1 MKILIIGGSGGI
13 GFAVLRR
20 CLHTYPDAQIIA
32 TYNNQSPRFEH
43 TQLEWLKLDVTEEQ
57 QIEQLSNQLGPID
70 ILVNAVGFLHSSDKK
85 PEKTIDDFDPAFF
98 QENIRLNTLPSILL
112 AKHFMQSLNADKKT
126 FFIVLSAKIG
136 SISDNRSGGWL
147 SYRASKSALN
157 MAVKTISIE
166 WKRKLPNCSVLLF
179 HPGTTD
185 TNLSKPFQRGL
196 PSGQL
201 HSSEVT
207 AKALLNLIQTAHPSD
222 SGTFISFDGTEI
234 DW

>member
-43 TQLEWLKLDVTEEQ
+43 TQVEWLKLDVVEEQ
-57 QIEQLSNQLGPID
+57 QIEHLSNQLGPID
-70 ILVNAVGFLHSSDKK
+70 ILVNALGFLHSSYKK
-85 PEKTIDDFDPAFF
+85 PEKTIDYFDPAFF
-98 QENIRLNTLPSILL
+98 QQNIRLNTLPSILL
-112 AKHFMQSLNADKKT
+112 AKHFMQSLNADNKT

-157 MAVKTISIE
+157 MAVKTI
-166 WKRKLPNCSVLLF
+166 
-179 HPGTTD
+179 
-185 TNLSKPFQRGL
+185 
-196 PSGQL
+196 
-201 HSSEVT
+201 VT
-207 AKALLNLIQTAHPSD
+207 K
-222 SGTFISFDGTEI
+222 
-234 DW
+234 